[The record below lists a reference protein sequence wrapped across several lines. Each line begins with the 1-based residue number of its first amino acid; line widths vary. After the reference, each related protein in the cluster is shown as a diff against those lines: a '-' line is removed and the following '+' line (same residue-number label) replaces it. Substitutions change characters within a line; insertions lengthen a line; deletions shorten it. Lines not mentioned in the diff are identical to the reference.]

1 MDIQNVSKIGINY
14 IFRQRKYL
22 GTSIRIRH
30 VRFNVRKVWWCW
42 QLRLAFCQH
51 LEIHRS
57 QNCWKVTELALILK
71 KMFQSIMKIQ
81 GVGKWRDSLSVS
93 DWMGS
98 VWCKFAI
105 GWSSQQGC
113 HWSKQKRQFVGAFYW
128 FNPQEGFLYIRKTS
142 RDIQK
147 SLFFRHLI
155 KSFNVLKPSV
165 EIRKRFEY
173 LLRRSK
179 IWGISSFSQFYSG
192 FTEFRDLF
200 HIFSWNVKIHLC
212 IFTV

>member
-1 MDIQNVSKIGINY
+1 MGHYFLDIPVCPRSSDPFCVLSHYNKKGHYFLDILYIKWVATKLDIQNVSKIGINY

-30 VRFNVRKVWWCW
+30 VRFNVRKVLWCR

-113 HWSKQKRQFVGAFYW
+113 HWSKQKRQFVGASYW
-128 FNPQEGFLYIRKTS
+128 FKPQEAFLYIRKNS
-142 RDIQK
+142 RD
-147 SLFFRHLI
+147 L
-155 KSFNVLKPSV
+155 
-165 EIRKRFEY
+165 
-173 LLRRSK
+173 
-179 IWGISSFSQFYSG
+179 
-192 FTEFRDLF
+192 
-200 HIFSWNVKIHLC
+200 
-212 IFTV
+212 

>member
-1 MDIQNVSKIGINY
+1 MSAI
-14 IFRQRKYL
+14 
-22 GTSIRIRH
+22 
-30 VRFNVRKVWWCW
+30 
-42 QLRLAFCQH
+42 
-51 LEIHRS
+51 
-57 QNCWKVTELALILK
+57 
-71 KMFQSIMKIQ
+71 
-81 GVGKWRDSLSVS
+81 
-93 DWMGS
+93 
-98 VWCKFAI
+98 AI

-128 FNPQEGFLYIRKTS
+128 FNSQEGFLYIRKTS

-179 IWGISSFSQFYSG
+179 IWGISSFSQFCSG
-192 FTEFRDLF
+192 FTEFRDFF
-200 HIFSWNVKIHLC
+200 HIFSWNVKIHIC
-212 IFTV
+212 IFYSVVCVVSKAVNCFPSDTMSLFRFDQSRRVSQRMLGLI

>member
-1 MDIQNVSKIGINY
+1 MSE
-14 IFRQRKYL
+14 RCR
-22 GTSIRIRH
+22 
-30 VRFNVRKVWWCW
+30 

-51 LEIHRS
+51 LGIHRS

-71 KMFQSIMKIQ
+71 KMFQSIINIQ
-81 GVGKWRDSLSVS
+81 VWQNGGTKDIDWLNRLSGVSI
-93 DWMGS
+93 
-98 VWCKFAI
+98 AI

-128 FNPQEGFLYIRKTS
+128 FNSQEGFLYIRKTS

-212 IFTV
+212 IFYSV

>member
-1 MDIQNVSKIGINY
+1 MWAI
-14 IFRQRKYL
+14 
-22 GTSIRIRH
+22 
-30 VRFNVRKVWWCW
+30 
-42 QLRLAFCQH
+42 
-51 LEIHRS
+51 
-57 QNCWKVTELALILK
+57 
-71 KMFQSIMKIQ
+71 
-81 GVGKWRDSLSVS
+81 
-93 DWMGS
+93 
-98 VWCKFAI
+98 AI

-128 FNPQEGFLYIRKTS
+128 FNSQEGFLYIRKTS

-212 IFTV
+212 IFYSVYDVLYISTLGNHWLGNYDFVNN